1 MMEIDTLLN
10 ARWIV
15 PVEPDGMVFERH
27 AVAINDGRII
37 DILPWDQA
45 KKRYRAHVDL
55 ELKERMLIP
64 GLINTHTHAGMNL
77 FRGLAD
83 DLPLMEWLHNH
94 IWPVE
99 KKWVNEEFMRVSVQ
113 LAVAEMLRCGTT
125 CFSDMFYFPEITART
140 AAGCGMR
147 VCVGMIVL
155 DFPTNYAS
163 SADEYISK
171 GLMVHDEHKN
181 EALISTAFAPHAP
194 YTVSDAALKRVRTYA
209 DELDVP
215 VHMHVHETDDE
226 IAQSMASFGRRPLQ
240 RLNDLGLVSPA
251 LLAVHMTHL
260 NESDIQL
267 CAESGAHVLHCPES
281 NLKLA
286 SGFCPVQ
293 RLLDAGVNVA
303 LGTDSVASNNDLDML
318 GELSTAALLAK
329 GVAGDATALPARSAL
344 RLATLNGAIALG
356 LDEEI
361 GSLRAGKSADIAAV
375 ALNEIECIPHYDP
388 ISQLVYAAGRDQV
401 TDVWIAGQHLLKERR
416 LTTINESTLKD
427 QVRQWNINIRSSPH

>member
-1 MMEIDTLLN
+1 MTEIDTLLN

-15 PVEPDGMVFERH
+15 PVEPDGVVLEHH
-27 AVAINDGRII
+27 AVAIMDGRII
-37 DILPWDQA
+37 DVLPCDQA
-45 KKRYRAHVDL
+45 RTLYRAHVDL
-55 ELKERMLIP
+55 DLNDHVLIP

-83 DLPLMEWLHNH
+83 DLPLMEWLNNH

-99 KKWVNEEFMRVSVQ
+99 KRWVNEEFMRVSVQ

-140 AAGCGMR
+140 AAGHGMR

-155 DFPTNYAS
+155 EFPTTYAT
-163 SADEYISK
+163 SAEEYISK
-171 GLMVHDEHKN
+171 GLMVHDEHKG
-181 EALISTAFAPHAP
+181 EALITTAFAPHAP
-194 YTVSDAALKRVRTYA
+194 YTVSDNSLKRVRTYA

-226 IAQSMASFGRRPLQ
+226 IAQSMATFGRRPLQ

-260 NESDIQL
+260 DESDIEL
-267 CAESGAHVLHCPES
+267 CAASGAHVLHCPES

-318 GELSTAALLAK
+318 GELGTAALLAK
-329 GVAGDATALPARSAL
+329 GVARDATALPARSAL
-344 RLATLNGAIALG
+344 RLATLNGATALG
-356 LDEEI
+356 LGDEI
-361 GSLRAGKSADIAAV
+361 GSLSVGKSADIV
-375 ALNEIECIPHYDP
+375 AISLNDIECIPYYDP
-388 ISQLVYAAGRDQV
+388 ISQLVYSAGRDQV
-401 TDVWIAGQHLLKERR
+401 TDVWIAGQHLLKERQ
-416 LTTINESTLKD
+416 LTTINEPVLKD
-427 QVRQWNINIRSSPH
+427 QVRQWNVKIQSSPH

>member
-1 MMEIDTLLN
+1 MPRCSESTCVTRVASGIFAQMTEIDTLLS

-37 DILPWDQA
+37 DILPWDKA

-99 KKWVNEEFMRVSVQ
+99 KKWVTEEFMRVSVQ

-171 GLMVHDEHKN
+171 GLMVHDEHKS
-181 EALISTAFAPHAP
+181 EALEKTRHQEMNC
-194 YTVSDAALKRVRTYA
+194 V
-209 DELDVP
+209 E
-215 VHMHVHETDDE
+215 
-226 IAQSMASFGRRPLQ
+226 
-240 RLNDLGLVSPA
+240 GL
-251 LLAVHMTHL
+251 
-260 NESDIQL
+260 
-267 CAESGAHVLHCPES
+267 
-281 NLKLA
+281 
-286 SGFCPVQ
+286 F
-293 RLLDAGVNVA
+293 
-303 LGTDSVASNNDLDML
+303 
-318 GELSTAALLAK
+318 
-329 GVAGDATALPARSAL
+329 
-344 RLATLNGAIALG
+344 
-356 LDEEI
+356 
-361 GSLRAGKSADIAAV
+361 
-375 ALNEIECIPHYDP
+375 
-388 ISQLVYAAGRDQV
+388 
-401 TDVWIAGQHLLKERR
+401 
-416 LTTINESTLKD
+416 
-427 QVRQWNINIRSSPH
+427 